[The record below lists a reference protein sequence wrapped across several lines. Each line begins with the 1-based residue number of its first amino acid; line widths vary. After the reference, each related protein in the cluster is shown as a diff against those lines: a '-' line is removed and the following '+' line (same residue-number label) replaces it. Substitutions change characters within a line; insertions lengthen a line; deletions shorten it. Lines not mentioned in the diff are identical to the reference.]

1 MGAQIFL
8 KSGTNKAGKAPLF
21 IYAQHKGKKFKKNIG
36 ISIDPK
42 DWNKKTYQVK
52 NESISSV
59 KINRKLLELTSTI
72 REAWSLFESDIY
84 SWEEFCQKLNGGRPE
99 TDVESFIEEV
109 FKPRMRYTTYNS
121 YKYSYMAL
129 KKALGA
135 DKLSFKELNHD
146 NLDNAVI
153 TWRYEEK
160 SPSTIET
167 YLKHLGVI
175 INEANDRGL
184 VNYKFEKKKKW
195 RVKKHTNVV
204 ESTTTDKLLA
214 SVSNVNDL
222 YDFQTFAFWLLM
234 FCMRGLYPR
243 DLVNMYK
250 FELINEDQF
259 NKKRYVKHRR
269 SKTGEQMT
277 ILYSCQPTE
286 WILNSLKCSITFTH
300 LNRSKKFPDV
310 YPRKWN
316 SLILFEYNDE
326 QHRNVWD
333 IYTKRCRKLL
343 GVPFKVARKTFESYA
358 MLLDVSAEVR
368 YRLLGHQDRSIKR
381 NYQNWEWEKM
391 IEKVDES
398 HIKVLQEFKV
408 EKIWKELQSRGREIG
423 LPTSVVTRTLMI
435 KNGRNI
441 KY

>member
-52 NESISSV
+52 NDSISSV

-72 REAWSLFESDIY
+72 REAWSLYESDIY
-84 SWEEFCQKLNGGRPE
+84 TWEEFCQKLNGGKPE
-99 TDVESFIEEV
+99 SDVGSFIEEV
-109 FKPRMRYTTYNS
+109 FKPRMRLTTYS
-121 YKYSYMAL
+121 AYKYSYMAL
-129 KKALGA
+129 KKAIGV

-146 NLDNAVI
+146 NIDKAVM

-160 SPSTIET
+160 SPNTIET
-167 YLKHLGVI
+167 YLKHLGVV

-195 RVKKHTNVV
+195 RVKKHTKRV
-204 ESTTTDKLLA
+204 ESTTPEKLLE
-214 SVSNVNDL
+214 SINNVNDL

-243 DLVNMYK
+243 DLVSMHK
-250 FELINEDQF
+250 HEIINEYDCD
-259 NKKRYVKHRR
+259 KKRYVKHKR

-277 ILYSCQPTE
+277 ILYSCEPTE
-286 WILNSLKCSITFTH
+286 WLLNSLQCSISYTH
-300 LNRSKKFPDV
+300 LNRPSYLPDV
-310 YPRKWN
+310 YPKGWH
-316 SLILFEYNDE
+316 LMMLFEYE
-326 QHRNVWD
+326 EKHHRNVWD
-333 IYTKRCRKLL
+333 VYTKRCRKLV

-368 YRLLGHQDRSIKR
+368 YRLLGHQDRSIKS
-381 NYQNWEWEKM
+381 NYQNWEWDRLT
-391 IEKVDES
+391 EKVDEA
-398 HIKVLQEFKV
+398 HIKILNEFRV
-408 EKIWKELQSRGREIG
+408 EEIWKALQKRGREIG
-423 LPTSVVTRTLMI
+423 LPLSVVTKTIMIRNART
-435 KNGRNI
+435 
-441 KY
+441 